1 MTESSGGQAGTDG
14 GGTISNQLALLVPS
28 FDPASD
34 NVDIWSSKVHLLL
47 EAWPQTKILELITRL
62 ILNTKGSAYQK
73 LHLHQKDLLVNDR
86 KGVQK
91 LVELVGGTWGQIPLE
106 HRFELVEKALYRCQQ
121 KPDETGDSFIARVD
135 VVWTELLTKDV
146 DMDQIRSYVLLRGS
160 RLSAEDKKRVL
171 VESGAEQIGQK
182 LEWKKVVAAIR
193 MLGSSFFQD
202 YTGAKREKNMKT
214 YDHLAFNVDEVEEDE
229 EHDTYWTVDD
239 PLDDETLAQLAN
251 DNDEDAAMVVQF
263 EDAVTE
269 AVQSDADLAAYFS
282 SYQEARRRLTERA
295 KFRGF
300 WPVRKGGKSGGKK
313 GFGKGGGKGKSLAQ
327 RIANSTCRLC
337 GKKGHWKAECSL
349 RQSASSTGP
358 PSDGST
364 VPISMAV
371 VDDVSAEIPPE
382 IFHLPE
388 MRFPEPLPDCAV
400 ACFGVITGNKLG
412 NNWNNDKG
420 KKWGFKSHVMSR
432 IRVALRNEL
441 SIRANHRDAA
451 QPKSHDVKCP
461 STSHMH
467 DPKDHPASSVISH
480 DIHFASS
487 GTHGIV
493 DLGASQT
500 VIGSH
505 QVTELLQGLPEQIR
519 KQAHRAPCHLVFR
532 FGNHQTLT
540 SQHALVLPI
549 QKGWFR
555 IAVVPGPT
563 PFLLSSA
570 FLKQIQ
576 AVIDTEEGTMW
587 SKALRKFLTLER
599 SPKNLFLMNLN
610 QLWDDSFSGESGE
623 ASCMAQTEIDR
634 GAKMTVKQ
642 PQGSLRGSEL
652 NLTDQS
658 SPLESSVSCHETVLR
673 THLPVSPSPSCP
685 TDSAVCGPKI
695 NAERD
700 STPGEHDVPGFA
712 AQGVQQVAEEADLS
726 RGRECHDSGRVS
738 QREDHLRRV
747 KEGYDL
753 CSGVRGRTMDRVHFE
768 QVRDER
774 QTRAHDVCAVCPSAP
789 EGCPGED
796 QNQQPEPQA
805 EREQEHA
812 SRSTG
817 GLGRCHADGR
827 LRSSRPDA
835 PALHSGGDARSTTE
849 QPASVQSNGT
859 SRDDDA
865 RDAGAHEEDAGEIR
879 ELRVLSATEAD
890 LIRHGM
896 FAEEMHLNMT
906 LDTDFD
912 FTHDVSNNSYH
923 RRIQRMVKQ
932 FQSELDQVIQQNQKN
947 KFRLPQLD
955 LFEVM
960 CSSDSELTKQMS
972 SIGGRSKRFGL
983 AEGDLQTAAGR
994 RRMFQVLTT
1003 QNPKN
1008 LWYSPECGPWVRGH
1022 GSVWKPPIGLMG
1034 RNKSLHGLHDIL
1046 QKRLASLWQI
1056 SLAIVLYRFQVQRSL
1071 HFHLEQPDGSKML
1084 QLQPLSEIGEHTRL
1098 CRFDLCRMGNL
1109 TDPESAMPIRKRLN
1123 VATTSD
1129 PLARAIHGKLCNSD
1143 HEHRQIAGS
1152 IKHEGKRMSLSTF
1165 TEKYPAKF
1173 ARQVVKILLYEVP
1186 KEKPVFAMDDPPSQE
1201 NNNEH
1206 PTKKRRLMSKLS
1218 PQAIAQRFADA
1229 SWQTVMRRAN
1239 VMAPRV
1245 GPLVIDTGEIIHEIS
1260 MLCPEHEIKHVVLCR
1275 GTDRYPDPTRNVPP
1289 GSAPLRKRICIRR
1302 KHEDVVV
1309 DDEWEPWEKLTF
1321 KGLRR
1326 KGTPARVSL
1335 TIFAKA
1341 KTVVGQEIPVSEH
1354 VPVQSQSS
1362 ADVRAVRSAEF
1373 EGSEPEPK
1381 RPRTYEPM
1389 DVAQRVSEPEK
1400 TESIDRHVIDL
1411 ASQKHGPRFM
1421 MLKPETQAWLLKVHR
1436 NLGHPGAMKL
1446 TEFCRQLG
1454 CPSEILQAIGD
1465 LKCSTCAEN
1474 QDPKIARP
1482 SSIHDHGDFGD
1493 VVAIDG
1499 ITWTNKMGQ
1508 QYNIYHMLDQ
1518 STLYHTAVVT
1528 RAHDAEQAI
1537 HALHQGWIQWAGP
1550 PGLLCMDAGTE
1561 LNSNDFMTFLQRYSI
1576 KHRTIAT
1583 EAHWQNSRI
1592 ERHGA
1597 VLQSIL
1603 NKMDTEEPLDS
1614 FEKVSQATA
1623 LATATKNQWSRHR
1636 GYPPEVLVFGKS
1648 SRVAGSVVS
1657 DMQLP
1662 SHSLAI
1668 DDRPEGLRFREE
1680 LALRERARRAFTATD
1695 NCQVLRRALV
1705 QRSRPNRGKYVQ
1717 GDHVMMW
1724 RKRGEADGSW
1734 IGPLRVVLQES
1745 SHVVWI
1751 TMGSKLYRVA
1761 PEHLRPLSAV
1771 EEWQH
1776 RSTINE
1782 NQSGDS
1788 PRSTS
1793 PNQSI
1798 IPPHGGVQYHN
1809 LIPTEA
1815 PSSTTTANNQDVN
1828 QIPIIP
1834 NEDNPNVSV
1843 IPISDSN
1850 SEQPDGEPVPNNQDP
1865 SENVEQPPNP
1875 VEVPIPDTD
1884 DELFVEA
1891 DHVFQV
1897 DNDQCWKLEIPICAQ
1912 DSTRWREET
1921 KPQEM
1926 AFLVSAAKRQRS
1938 EVKLSDLTAE
1948 DRERFRQAKMKEVE
1962 SWISTET
1969 ITKIMR
1975 NQIPKANILRSRWIL
1990 TWKEVDP
1997 TADQPQ
2003 QSQKMKPK
2011 ARLVVLGFEDPEVSE
2026 IPRDSPTMNKLTR
2039 MLLLQYCA
2047 SRKWDIQSFDV
2058 QTAFLRGSEQSNR
2071 VLGMEPPEEM
2081 RQKLKLRQD
2090 EVVQL
2095 LKGAYGRVDAPYL
2108 WFVELKKTLEELG
2121 FQASPFDPCLFHL
2134 SDPKTQET
2142 QGLIGV
2148 HVDDGLCCGNETFQN
2163 KLKQLEAKFPFGS
2176 RKMHKFV
2183 FTGLHVTQEADYTIT
2198 VNQSQYV
2205 RDIHAISISRD
2216 RRCQPDTV
2224 VTEEE
2229 RQALRALIGSLQY
2242 AAVNTRPDIC
2252 SRLGWLQSQIN
2263 KAKVSTLVEAN
2274 RTLHEA
2280 KQHSNVA
2287 LRIQSIPV
2295 PDLRFVAFSDASFAS
2310 EKCPDSHQGMMIMSA
2325 HKCIGENRRSPIN
2338 PMVWHSKKIQKVAV
2352 STLSAEAMAL
2362 AGAVDMLSWV
2372 RLFWAWI
2379 CDHRCDWRQ
2388 ADSTLSDFHQHFQ
2401 R

>member
-1 MTESSGGQAGTDG
+1 MEDWDAYRHHEGHLLGGGGSGSGPSRRASYKEGPGHLEFQTGRYQERELGEVVWKPSWSSLGGGHLPTGLQSDFKRRAASLPGDSEGAGFYKGSLDEQSGGCRNSDGSRGRVAEAPVARKRACQAEEDRGRQRSWGASRGHLVRKLRRRKEEAEEKEEEGQGEGCRDEEPGSPLCHNRSRPKAG
-14 GGTISNQLALLVPS
+14 GAEENQEKSKAPYKEEKQEGVNGLV
-28 FDPASD
+28 
-34 NVDIWSSKVHLLL
+34 
-47 EAWPQTKILELITRL
+47 R
-62 ILNTKGSAYQK
+62 
-73 LHLHQKDLLVNDR
+73 
-86 KGVQK
+86 
-91 LVELVGGTWGQIPLE
+91 ELVGDI
-106 HRFELVEKALYRCQQ
+106 RYRQLRGRRRSAIRRRSSS
-121 KPDETGDSFIARVD
+121 KKGMEEEPGGVD
-135 VVWTELLTKDV
+135 VEYIGADAAGGGHHVRPDV
-146 DMDQIRSYVLLRGS
+146 GPGPQ
-160 RLSAEDKKRVL
+160 LSASNFQPVL
-171 VESGAEQIGQK
+171 EAGLAEQDERPPWQRVANALLPARLALAGQG
-182 LEWKKVVAAIR
+182 
-193 MLGSSFFQD
+193 GSCVRR
-202 YTGAKREKNMKT
+202 G
-214 YDHLAFNVDEVEEDE
+214 
-229 EHDTYWTVDD
+229 D
-239 PLDDETLAQLAN
+239 PE
-251 DNDEDAAMVVQF
+251 
-263 EDAVTE
+263 
-269 AVQSDADLAAYFS
+269 
-282 SYQEARRRLTERA
+282 
-295 KFRGF
+295 
-300 WPVRKGGKSGGKK
+300 
-313 GFGKGGGKGKSLAQ
+313 AQ
-327 RIANSTCRLC
+327 RSGTDLSWRTLQHRPEAGVGAAGL
-337 GKKGHWKAECSL
+337 
-349 RQSASSTGP
+349 
-358 PSDGST
+358 PSDDNS
-364 VPISMAV
+364 
-371 VDDVSAEIPPE
+371 
-382 IFHLPE
+382 
-388 MRFPEPLPDCAV
+388 
-400 ACFGVITGNKLG
+400 N
-412 NNWNNDKG
+412 
-420 KKWGFKSHVMSR
+420 
-432 IRVALRNEL
+432 
-441 SIRANHRDAA
+441 
-451 QPKSHDVKCP
+451 
-461 STSHMH
+461 
-467 DPKDHPASSVISH
+467 
-480 DIHFASS
+480 
-487 GTHGIV
+487 
-493 DLGASQT
+493 
-500 VIGSH
+500 
-505 QVTELLQGLPEQIR
+505 
-519 KQAHRAPCHLVFR
+519 
-532 FGNHQTLT
+532 
-540 SQHALVLPI
+540 
-549 QKGWFR
+549 
-555 IAVVPGPT
+555 
-563 PFLLSSA
+563 
-570 FLKQIQ
+570 
-576 AVIDTEEGTMW
+576 
-587 SKALRKFLTLER
+587 
-599 SPKNLFLMNLN
+599 
-610 QLWDDSFSGESGE
+610 
-623 ASCMAQTEIDR
+623 
-634 GAKMTVKQ
+634 
-642 PQGSLRGSEL
+642 
-652 NLTDQS
+652 
-658 SPLESSVSCHETVLR
+658 
-673 THLPVSPSPSCP
+673 
-685 TDSAVCGPKI
+685 
-695 NAERD
+695 
-700 STPGEHDVPGFA
+700 
-712 AQGVQQVAEEADLS
+712 
-726 RGRECHDSGRVS
+726 
-738 QREDHLRRV
+738 
-747 KEGYDL
+747 
-753 CSGVRGRTMDRVHFE
+753 
-768 QVRDER
+768 
-774 QTRAHDVCAVCPSAP
+774 
-789 EGCPGED
+789 
-796 QNQQPEPQA
+796 
-805 EREQEHA
+805 
-812 SRSTG
+812 RSTG
-817 GLGRCHADGR
+817 GQQDSARGVEGKEPFKPPLGKETRVGEEIRGAKGKRQDKGQR
-827 LRSSRPDA
+827 QVKGKRRSSSSR
-835 PALHSGGDARSTTE
+835 RS
-849 QPASVQSNGT
+849 QQRG
-859 SRDDDA
+859 SR
-865 RDAGAHEEDAGEIR
+865 EE
-879 ELRVLSATEAD
+879 VEA
-890 LIRHGM
+890 
-896 FAEEMHLNMT
+896 
-906 LDTDFD
+906 
-912 FTHDVSNNSYH
+912 
-923 RRIQRMVKQ
+923 
-932 FQSELDQVIQQNQKN
+932 
-947 KFRLPQLD
+947 
-955 LFEVM
+955 
-960 CSSDSELTKQMS
+960 
-972 SIGGRSKRFGL
+972 
-983 AEGDLQTAAGR
+983 
-994 RRMFQVLTT
+994 
-1003 QNPKN
+1003 
-1008 LWYSPECGPWVRGH
+1008 SPECGPWVRGH

-1084 QLQPLSEIGEHTRL
+1084 QLQPLSEIGEHTML

-1109 TDPESAMPIRKRLN
+1109 TNPESAMPIRKRLN

-1275 GTDRYPDPTRNVPP
+1275 GTDRYPGPTRNVLP

-1381 RPRTYEPM
+1381 RPRTHEPM

-1788 PRSTS
+1788 PSSTS

-1912 DSTRWREET
+1912 DITRWREET

-2388 ADSTLSDFHQHFQ
+2388 ADSTLLRLPPAFSALTPELPEKQPMPEVAKRILNDIPKERSDFITTDCKSLFDLINRNAPPTCTEFRTQLQAKLIREHIQNGIQIRWVPSAAQVADALTKVMDNTMLRTCLQQGHYSLHDEHEILKARSDARTRIKWLQ
-2401 R
+2401 ALNPESSEHR